1 LKRAAAWILAVIYLG
16 ALGSPWL
23 APHDYAEQLRELPNR
38 PPSLREGFPL
48 GTDEL
53 GRDRFSRVLYGSCVS
68 LLLAPAAALL
78 ATTLALTIGL
88 LAGYFGGWTDR
99 AVSTLIDLFLAIPWI
114 LLLLLVRAMLP
125 LNLPG
130 WASVSVTFAVLGLL
144 GWAHA
149 ARVVR
154 ASVRSLCGAPFLL
167 QARAQGSRVLR
178 LWIAHL
184 LPNLRPVL
192 VAQFLMIT
200 PLLILGEANLG
211 MLGLGVTEPLPS
223 WGNLLAEL
231 THIQSLDAGSWP
243 GLAPKLAPAAL
254 LLAVLLCYYALSP
267 KEGQVT

>member
-1 LKRAAAWILAVIYLG
+1 LKRAAIFVLAVIYLT

-23 APHDYAEQLRELPNR
+23 APYDYSEQLRHLPDR
-38 PPSLREGFPL
+38 PPSPGEGFVL

-53 GRDRFSRVLYGSCVS
+53 GRDRFSRLLYGSCVS
-68 LLLAPAAALL
+68 LLLAPAAAIL
-78 ATTLALTIGL
+78 ATALALTVGL
-88 LAGYFGGWTDR
+88 IAGYFGGWAGRTGS
-99 AVSTLIDLFLAIPWI
+99 ALIDLFLAIPWI
-114 LLLLLVRAMLP
+114 LLLLLVRATLP

-130 WASVSVTFAVLGLL
+130 WASVSATFAVLGLL

-167 QARAQGSRVLR
+167 QARAQGASLHRI
-178 LWIAHL
+178 WIAHL

-192 VAQFLMIT
+192 AAQFLVIT

-231 THIQSLDAGSWP
+231 THVQSLDAGSWP
-243 GLAPKLAPAAL
+243 VLAPKLAPAAL
-254 LLAVLLCYYALSP
+254 LFVVLLCYYALSP